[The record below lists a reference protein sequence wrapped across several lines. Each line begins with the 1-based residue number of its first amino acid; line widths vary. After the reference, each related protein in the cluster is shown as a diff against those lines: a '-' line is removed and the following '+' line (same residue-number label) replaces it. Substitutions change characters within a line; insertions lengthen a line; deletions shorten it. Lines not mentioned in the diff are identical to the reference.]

1 MSIEMSKAENWSGA
15 LSETGSNTLQDKLA
29 TLMRTNLK
37 TYTMLL
43 ALLFIW
49 LLFGFLTD
57 WIFFSPRNL
66 SNLFRQMTIVSFLSI
81 GMVLVIVTGNIDLS
95 VGSAVG
101 LVSATTAY
109 LQAIFL
115 PPILEN
121 FMPGMEIVTRGYLIT
136 AITLCSGLVVG
147 IIIGVCQGT
156 LIAYL
161 GIPAFIVTLG
171 GMLIFRGGVLGVTQG
186 KTIVPIEDSF
196 RLIAQGYLPNSLGL
210 ILGLVSVAFI
220 FFWMLHNRRLKHT
233 YGFTLRPLYLDL
245 LQAMALSTVVVVFV
259 QLMNSYRGIPSPVL
273 VLAVTALIFGYIASN
288 TRLGRYAYALG
299 GNKEATRLSGV
310 NIQRNVFYIFVLMG
324 GLTGVSGCMLTGYVA
339 AGTSIGGVNYELEA
353 IAACVI
359 GGTSLMG
366 GEGSIA
372 GAIVGS
378 LIMASLLN
386 GMSVMNMPAF
396 WQFVIRGL
404 VLIIAVY
411 IDVVSKKNRA
421 A

>member
-1 MSIEMSKAENWSGA
+1 MSNSRVDTAEDWTCNFTAAKAPSFG
-15 LSETGSNTLQDKLA
+15 DKLA
-29 TLMRTNLK
+29 ALLRTNLK

-115 PPILEN
+115 PPILESLL
-121 FMPGMEIVTRGYLIT
+121 PGMEVATRGLLIT
-136 AITLCSGLVVG
+136 VITLGAGLLVG
-147 IIIGVCQGT
+147 LLIGVCQGT

-196 RLIAQGYLPNSLGL
+196 RLIAQGYLPKPLGL
-210 ILGLVSVAFI
+210 ILGLVSVAAI
-220 FFWMLHNRRLKHT
+220 FFWVLHGRRLKRT
-233 YGFTLRPLYLDL
+233 YGFTLRPIYLDI
-245 LQAMALSTVVVVFV
+245 LQAVGLSAVVIVFV

-273 VLAVTALIFGYIASN
+273 ILAITALIFGYIAGN

-299 GNKEATRLSGV
+299 GNREATRLSGI

-324 GLTGVSGCMLTGYVA
+324 GLTGVSGCVLTGYVA
-339 AGTSIGGVNYELEA
+339 AIY
-353 IAACVI
+353 
-359 GGTSLMG
+359 
-366 GEGSIA
+366 
-372 GAIVGS
+372 
-378 LIMASLLN
+378 
-386 GMSVMNMPAF
+386 
-396 WQFVIRGL
+396 
-404 VLIIAVY
+404 
-411 IDVVSKKNRA
+411 
-421 A
+421 